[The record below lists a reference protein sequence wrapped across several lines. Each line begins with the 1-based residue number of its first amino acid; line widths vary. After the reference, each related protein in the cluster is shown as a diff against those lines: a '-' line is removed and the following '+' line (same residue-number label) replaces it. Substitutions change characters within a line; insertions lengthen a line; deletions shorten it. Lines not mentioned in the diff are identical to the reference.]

1 MKTGGALSS
10 MTVKSATKE
19 QARRVVHHSDISI
32 CEGAMHPAGASPE
45 GSEQSGSAGPRVR
58 TGQRNPSR
66 ASSGRSGR
74 TRSATPAQERA
85 ASAELSADEEAGP
98 GKPAGKA
105 QTCKNWQEG
114 PILTPCSG

>member
-1 MKTGGALSS
+1 MSV
-10 MTVKSATKE
+10 MSATKE
-19 QARRVVHHSDISI
+19 QVSKNVHHSDVII
-32 CEGAMHPAGASPE
+32 CEGAMHAAGASPE

-85 ASAELSADEEAGP
+85 ASAELSAGEEAGP
-98 GKPAGKA
+98 GKPAGIS
-105 QTCKNWQEG
+105 QTCTNWLES
-114 PILTPCSG
+114 PI